1 LRAKRR
7 FLKENILDV
16 YIREE
21 ELIDQFLDFFLLYL
35 KNRKGIDTRDHNL
48 ELLSLPELK
57 ELVAEFR
64 TLHPSA
70 EQTSVLE
77 VENSIDVSL
86 SRISAEKQPQF
97 DAHKVF
103 YVFLERC
110 SQMAAGTM
118 NFKATRNANAPSHS
132 SQSRTDITTTSSFS
146 KSNFTFTQAGNQE
159 SGWFLRNRSQ
169 KRALDLV

>member
-1 LRAKRR
+1 MRAKRR

-35 KNRKGIDTRDHNL
+35 KNRKGIDTRDHNI

-57 ELVAEFR
+57 ELIAEFR
-64 TLHPSA
+64 NKHPSA
-70 EQTSVLE
+70 DQTSVLE

-86 SRISAEKQPQF
+86 SRISVEKPSKF

-103 YVFLERC
+103 YVFLVRC

-118 NFKATRNANAPSHS
+118 NFKAMRNANA
-132 SQSRTDITTTSSFS
+132 
-146 KSNFTFTQAGNQE
+146 
-159 SGWFLRNRSQ
+159 
-169 KRALDLV
+169 

>member
-1 LRAKRR
+1 MRAKRR

-64 TLHPSA
+64 NKHPSA
-70 EQTSVLE
+70 DQTSVLE

-86 SRISAEKQPQF
+86 SRISVEKP
-97 DAHKVF
+97 
-103 YVFLERC
+103 
-110 SQMAAGTM
+110 
-118 NFKATRNANAPSHS
+118 P
-132 SQSRTDITTTSSFS
+132 
-146 KSNFTFTQAGNQE
+146 
-159 SGWFLRNRSQ
+159 
-169 KRALDLV
+169 